1 MPFEN
6 SYFIKLNA
14 EFVYNFSNQNLAPMF
29 RRKFTVENTG
39 EAKLY
44 ICGLGYAYCYIN
56 GKKISKDLFT
66 APISDYNKTL
76 WYNVYDVSDFLKKGE
91 NVIAVIC
98 GNGWYNESIPTNW
111 KFHEASWRD
120 NPKFILSLTL
130 DGEIALVSD
139 DRWKSK
145 NCDAIYFNQLR
156 MGEYF
161 DANLY
166 DDGWNSLD
174 YDDIDWQNS
183 IIDKTPP
190 KGVLRECQCE
200 PIREC
205 KIFSPVRR
213 IQNGVSSYVYDFG
226 QNMSGYVRLTAL
238 GSKGQELTIRYA
250 ECLNGENQL
259 EYYGMDKY
267 YLKSGFQTDKF
278 ICSGKSV
285 TWSPRFAYH
294 GFRYIEISG
303 LSNPEDI
310 EVFAVFVHQDIDRR
324 TSFKCSDSYL
334 NKMFG
339 CAVMS
344 SWSNM
349 FYMLTDCPTREKF
362 GWAND
367 AQSSCE
373 QMMTNFKIEKLLKKW
388 HQDIKDAMRPD
399 GQLPGIIPTSGW
411 GFHFGNGPVSD
422 GILFEIPYRIYLHT
436 GDSEL
441 LQNSYAYFVRYLDY
455 LDARKS
461 DNGLI
466 EFGLDDWA
474 APGNIHIVE
483 VGFIN
488 AVLSYSFY
496 KITYIS
502 AKLNKIENS
511 EKYAQ
516 KAEQIKNF
524 IKEKYINSDGFC
536 TINEQ
541 CSVAM
546 LIYYGIYDCL
556 NPLKNQL
563 AKLLIDTDFHLKCG
577 MVGMRRILHALSKC
591 GLADYGL
598 KLLKAEGYPGY
609 KVWMDSDATT
619 LWEKWDVNVNSDSK
633 NHHMYSDFASWLVKT
648 FGGISINEEKCG
660 EVEFLL
666 NPCFTTE
673 ISCVDFSYDTAF
685 GKIEISWKRENGR
698 VKMTVTKDDGVKIT
712 YNGKYLENTNNIEI
726 GDTK

>member
-29 RRKFTVENTG
+29 RRKFTLENTG
-39 EAKLY
+39 DAKLY

-56 GKKISKDLFT
+56 GKKISEDLFT

-130 DGEIALVSD
+130 NGEIALVSD
-139 DRWKSK
+139 DSWKTK

-166 DDGWNSLD
+166 DDRWNSLD

-226 QNMSGYVRLTAL
+226 QNMSGYVRLTAS
-238 GSKGQELTIRYA
+238 GRKGQELTIRYA
-250 ECLNGENQL
+250 ECLSDKNQL

-334 NKMFG
+334 NKMFD

-349 FYMLTDCPTREKF
+349 FYMPTDCPSREKF
-362 GWAND
+362 
-367 AQSSCE
+367 
-373 QMMTNFKIEKLLKKW
+373 FL
-388 HQDIKDAMRPD
+388 
-399 GQLPGIIPTSGW
+399 SG
-411 GFHFGNGPVSD
+411 F
-422 GILFEIPYRIYLHT
+422 
-436 GDSEL
+436 
-441 LQNSYAYFVRYLDY
+441 
-455 LDARKS
+455 
-461 DNGLI
+461 
-466 EFGLDDWA
+466 
-474 APGNIHIVE
+474 
-483 VGFIN
+483 
-488 AVLSYSFY
+488 
-496 KITYIS
+496 
-502 AKLNKIENS
+502 
-511 EKYAQ
+511 
-516 KAEQIKNF
+516 
-524 IKEKYINSDGFC
+524 
-536 TINEQ
+536 
-541 CSVAM
+541 
-546 LIYYGIYDCL
+546 
-556 NPLKNQL
+556 
-563 AKLLIDTDFHLKCG
+563 
-577 MVGMRRILHALSKC
+577 
-591 GLADYGL
+591 
-598 KLLKAEGYPGY
+598 
-609 KVWMDSDATT
+609 
-619 LWEKWDVNVNSDSK
+619 
-633 NHHMYSDFASWLVKT
+633 
-648 FGGISINEEKCG
+648 
-660 EVEFLL
+660 
-666 NPCFTTE
+666 
-673 ISCVDFSYDTAF
+673 
-685 GKIEISWKRENGR
+685 
-698 VKMTVTKDDGVKIT
+698 
-712 YNGKYLENTNNIEI
+712 
-726 GDTK
+726 